1 MLKDWIVIEETLS
14 WCSVLGGSKF
24 IIEETL
30 SWCSVLG
37 GSKFIIEE
45 TLSWCNVLGGSKFI
59 IEEPCLDAV
68 FSEDLSLE
76 LQTVFKYY
84 LQVWLERDLL
94 NLQVTM

>member
-1 MLKDWIVIEETLS
+1 MLKDWIV
-14 WCSVLGGSKF
+14 
-24 IIEETL
+24 IEETL

-68 FSEDLSLE
+68 FSEDLSL
-76 LQTVFKYY
+76 
-84 LQVWLERDLL
+84 
-94 NLQVTM
+94 